1 MTNELPEINN
11 LRIRLLALI
20 RLSPPNS
27 VRALA
32 KEMGISPIICSMI
45 IRGKQTKTTINT
57 LFKIEKYI
65 VSKEKELMELEQA
78 KKFI

>member
-1 MTNELPEINN
+1 MTNELPEITD
-11 LRIRLLALI
+11 LRTRLLALI
-20 RLSPPNS
+20 RQSPPNS

-32 KEMGISPIICSMI
+32 KEIGISPIICSMI

-65 VSKEKELMELEQA
+65 VGRESSGMD
-78 KKFI
+78 